1 MYTDIINPL
10 IWCTEKDII
19 FSPKT
24 HEHIQISTIQKF
36 QGKTETLLQTR
47 IDKGKIT
54 NALGILDMNQNITW
68 IIGCFK
74 KWMLVFKNGLK

>member
-1 MYTDIINPL
+1 MH
-10 IWCTEKDII
+10 WEDII
-19 FSPKT
+19 FSPKM
-24 HEHIQISTIQKF
+24 HEHIQISTIQKC

-47 IDKGKIT
+47 IDQGKMT

-74 KWMLVFKNGLK
+74 KRMLVFKNGLK